1 MSPIKNGFDIYAYL
15 AGGFWNGCAFNH
27 QLKVFLKYLRFFY
40 AGYCRTSK
48 IVEGPTATLVLIT
61 LTSFIYPMSIY
72 LCAFTMG
79 TGNNLLFI

>member
-15 AGGFWNGCAFNH
+15 AGGFPNGYAFNH
-27 QLKVFLKYLRFFY
+27 QLKVFLKFLRFFY
-40 AGYCRTSK
+40 AGYRCASK
-48 IVEGPTATLVLIT
+48 IVEGPTAVLALIP

-72 LCAFTMG
+72 FCVFTMG